1 MKNNKV
7 FWGDLHSHCNIS
19 YGDGKLSHAVHR
31 ASKQLDFCTITGHA
45 FWPDISKINHLKSI

>member
-19 YGDGKLSHAVHR
+19 YGDGKLSHAVYR

-45 FWPDISKINHLKSI
+45 FWPDISRN